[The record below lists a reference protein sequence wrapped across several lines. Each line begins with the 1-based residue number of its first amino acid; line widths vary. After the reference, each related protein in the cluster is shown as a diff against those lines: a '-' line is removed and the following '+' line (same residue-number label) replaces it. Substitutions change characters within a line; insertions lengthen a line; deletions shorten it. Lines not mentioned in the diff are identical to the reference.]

1 MIFQTLPGL
10 ALRQADC
17 VPLAS
22 FTPNLRS
29 GDGLGIHIDQRLP
42 PISDLLRDV
51 PPPPPPP
58 VLSRLSVVSPRIS
71 LPTPVASSPSPT
83 GFPTTYPTWSALPPR
98 PRSVPGQY
106 AGFLP
111 PSPPSLVPRRASA
124 DCPSAT
130 ARSFSVP
137 GRTLAAHHHQPTSP
151 DRERDRRQRRSTKQH
166 TRRRRG
172 DSSSPSFSPNPSPS
186 SLDSDSPDTAQ
197 AVKPIRAADK
207 SATQRKQ
214 HHQHMQ
220 PPHHPHQ
227 QQQQK
232 GKRNNTPYTFEQ
244 ESFFIYHR
252 IDLDLS
258 WEQVRRAYMARWPS
272 IERTVSGLEC
282 SYYRTN
288 GHLPETTSDGLLVL
302 VAPEAAA
309 AAAAAAAGDGQLTPP
324 ATPDLVERS
333 GRRATDAS
341 GGDHDAAWWQR
352 EGEGR
357 RTEGRDQQRG
367 SDEDDDDEGKKKK
380 KDPGYMWYRG
390 AAYRTKSIKCR
401 KARISLLERFPEELL
416 DEANDWV
423 REEHRV
429 LARGVGK
436 LSPWIRRH
444 FFASFW

>member
-1 MIFQTLPGL
+1 MIVQTLPGL
-10 ALRQADC
+10 ALRQAEC
-17 VPLAS
+17 APLAS
-22 FTPNLRS
+22 LSQNHLRS
-29 GDGLGIHIDQRLP
+29 GDWLGIHIDQRLP

-58 VLSRLSVVSPRIS
+58 ALSRPSVVSPWMT

-124 DCPSAT
+124 DCPNAT
-130 ARSFSVP
+130 PRSFSVP
-137 GRTLAAHHHQPTSP
+137 GRPVAAHHHQPTSP
-151 DRERDRRQRRSTKQH
+151 DHERDRRQRRSTKQH
-166 TRRRRG
+166 TRRWRG
-172 DSSSPSFSPNPSPS
+172 DSSSPSFSPNPSLS
-186 SLDSDSPDTAQ
+186 SPDSDSPDTAP

-207 SATQRKQ
+207 SAVQRKH
-214 HHQHMQ
+214 HHQHLQ
-220 PPHHPHQ
+220 HPHQ
-227 QQQQK
+227 QHHQQQQK

-244 ESFFIYHR
+244 EAFFIYHR

-288 GHLPETTSDGLLVL
+288 GHLPETTPDGLLVL
-302 VAPEAAA
+302 VAPEAAAA

-324 ATPDLVERS
+324 ATPDLVER
-333 GRRATDAS
+333 
-341 GGDHDAAWWQR
+341 R
-352 EGEGR
+352 EGGR
-357 RTEGRDQQRG
+357 TAGRDQSRG
-367 SDEDDDDEGKKKK
+367 SDDDEDEEGKKKK

-401 KARISLLERFPEELL
+401 KARISLLERFPEELV

-429 LARGVGK
+429 LARGVGEW
-436 LSPWIRRH
+436 SPWIRRH
-444 FFASFW
+444 FCCLFLLGDG